1 VAVID
6 NEPLTTAQRIRRRN
20 VRLALIVAV
29 VALGMYLSLWL
40 KAVL

>member
-29 VALGMYLSLWL
+29 VALGMYLSLWFKVAL
-40 KAVL
+40 